1 MLQDTPSDLSLT
13 TPPNDFRLLRLILI
27 DSLSAGKVVE
37 LPLEGGAVLTGRN
50 GRGKTS
56 MLQLLP
62 LFYGES
68 ANRIVT
74 KEGNKKSFFDYYLPN
89 ATSYIVFEYQRP
101 AEQKRLVV
109 IYSDPSAEQL
119 RYRFVRHGFDLKKQ
133 FVTISGELVESAN
146 LVKHLKMEGYQ
157 CSELQISTLAEY
169 RAIIQG
175 VASGTRDRDRQKQ
188 LSNLTRDYACTP
200 ISKPLGQIE
209 KIVSGMFKRKTN
221 FEDLQSMVVDC
232 ISEQEGSVSLS
243 GDRSKIED
251 WPRHYRAYRDVM
263 ALAPTMEAA
272 DEVDQQWQA
281 AEQVLGGIRAQYQSL
296 QLHFEATY
304 QNVAT
309 EQRSLKEQ
317 ANQASDAHH
326 AKRGSLF
333 ELQGEAH
340 NNVEF
345 FDKKARSLQ
354 QQHDEYERNGMAQK
368 AEQVAREAQFKNDFE
383 SSQKRKAA
391 LLGEQADISNRYN
404 ELKQNERDIFSNLRD
419 ELQAR
424 RTEIATENET
434 AVQGLENDFQRIEK
448 DFAVKNT
455 ATRQP
460 LQKAVEDAHADYGR
474 CEYIA
479 KNALPDPAITARW
492 EEKREQLDK
501 ARKEKDEQI
510 QQQTALNAAYR
521 KAKQAFEEQ
530 ERHVS
535 TAQVA
540 VEKAQAS
547 LAEIQKFYAP
557 EVGTLLHYLRHE
569 HPDWTLDIAKVIRHD
584 IFDRKDLTPS
594 VLENNASLYGLRLN
608 LDKLEAHPLANQ
620 QDALREIGEAETR
633 LKDAQAKLKAEEDKL
648 LKLDNER
655 KAADAARL
663 AQDQQ
668 VQRAQSR
675 VQQIEKEVQEAKRQ
689 VEHSKNQA
697 RVQAEQ
703 AKEAAKQQLE
713 TQKQALKQLDAEI
726 KLAAEKRQQ
735 SYQVSR
741 KNLLAQR
748 DADLRNLDEQQK
760 TAQNN
765 LDAKLREY
773 DQERDAALQ
782 QNGVDTV
789 RLNRIEGEINALNKT
804 LAMIRQDREA
814 VSRWQ
819 NWCENDWPS
828 HAQYL
833 KAAEQHRD
841 EEQQHKLE
849 IQRLDSEWKKSQ
861 QDFNHEIARLTKQ
874 LSTLEV
880 QQKSVQKH
888 LDGLLAY
895 PAQPTPVYDPTWT
908 LDSLTERTNEQ
919 LKQVAQLEKTI
930 KEHITALTKPFNQHT
945 NTAPFDYLQNH
956 RHDLAVSPDRSW
968 LPLFKHWFGE
978 EHLQY
983 QRILL
988 TEAKTIAG
996 SIVSFH
1002 QEMNTFHRKVQQ
1014 FNRELQSNLDTSMLF
1029 ESITHVS
1036 VEVVST
1042 IKELKY
1048 WDAIR
1053 EMAEANRTW
1062 LDGLSN
1068 ELPPNEFADTL
1079 GRLLAH
1085 WDVKAGIRADLKSLI
1100 QIRGE
1105 VTENGNLRRFRKA
1118 LDLEAVSS
1126 NGLSYLVLVIIFV
1139 GFINRI
1145 RRQAPV
1151 NIVWAL
1157 DELKD
1162 LDSGN
1167 VPALLELLRRNNI
1180 TLVSAFPDPD
1190 PETLALFQ
1198 HRFTVEPDR
1207 RLAEVRIDLTGELD
1221 HV

>member
-1 MLQDTPSDLSLT
+1 MNTLLRLSQNSIPSTVCDDYS
-13 TPPNDFRLLRLILI
+13 LLRLILI
-27 DSLSAGKVVE
+27 DSLSLGKVVE

-68 ANRIVT
+68 PNRIVT
-74 KEGNKKSFFDYYLPN
+74 KEGNKKSFIDYYLPN

-101 AEQKRLVV
+101 AGQKRLVV
-109 IYSDPSAEQL
+109 IYADTSAEHL
-119 RYRFVRHGFDLKKQ
+119 CYRFVRHGFLLDQ
-133 FVTISGELVESAN
+133 FVDSLSGELIESVN
-146 LVKHLKMEGYQ
+146 LAKYLKMRDFQ
-157 CSELQISTLAEY
+157 CSEQITILKEY
-169 RAIIQG
+169 KGIIQG
-175 VASGTRDRDRQKQ
+175 IANGGRDRQKALQ
-188 LSNLTRDYACTP
+188 NLVADYACT
-200 ISKPLGQIE
+200 SSSRPLGQIE

-263 ALAPTMEAA
+263 ALAPTMDAA
-272 DEVDQQWQA
+272 EQVDQQWQA

-296 QLHFEATY
+296 QGYLDETYRENSSEKNTVETNANRALSAYNSERSRLSQAQTDARKEA
-304 QNVAT
+304 
-309 EQRSLKEQ
+309 
-317 ANQASDAHH
+317 
-326 AKRGSLF
+326 
-333 ELQGEAH
+333 
-340 NNVEF
+340 EF
-345 FDKKARSLQ
+345 DEKKAEQLQ
-354 QQHDEYERNGMAQK
+354 QQHDAYEREGMTQK
-368 AEQVAREAQFKNDFE
+368 AERVASEAQSRE
-383 SSQKRKAA
+383 QLAA
-391 LLGEQADISNRYN
+391 LETRQETLLGDQSKISNRYALLN
-404 ELKQNERDIFSNLRD
+404 QREQKQFNDLRD
-419 ELQAR
+419 DLEKQS
-424 RTEIATENET
+424 RTITSNHEKAIQVLEADFQHTENEIAAHNAT
-434 AVQGLENDFQRIEK
+434 A
-448 DFAVKNT
+448 
-455 ATRQP
+455 RQP
-460 LQKAVEDAHADYGR
+460 LQKAVEDAHADYVR

-540 VEKAQAS
+540 VENAQAS
-547 LAEIQKFYAP
+547 LAGIQKFYAP
-557 EVGTLLHYLRHE
+557 EAGTLLHYLRHE

-584 IFDRKDLTPS
+584 IFDRKDLEPS

-620 QDALREIGEAETR
+620 QDALREIGQAETR
-633 LKDAQAKLKAEEDKL
+633 LQAAQAKLKAEEDKL

-655 KAADAARL
+655 KAADSARF

-668 VQRAQSR
+668 VKRAQNH
-675 VQQIEKEVQEAKRQ
+675 VQQIENEVQEAKRQ

-697 RVQAEQ
+697 KVQAEQ

-713 TQKQALKQLDAEI
+713 IQKQALKQLDAEI

-773 DQERDAALQ
+773 DQERDAVLQ

-819 NWCENDWPS
+819 NWRENDWPNR
-828 HAQYL
+828 AQYL
-833 KAAEQHRD
+833 ETAAKHRA
-841 EEQQHKLE
+841 EEQQHKRAIQDLE
-849 IQRLDSEWKKSQ
+849 RAWKISEQVFK
-861 QDFNHEIARLTKQ
+861 DDTARLTKQ
-874 LSTLEV
+874 LKALEA

-888 LDGLLAY
+888 LDDLLAY
-895 PAQPTPVYDPTWT
+895 PELPTPVYDPTWT
-908 LDSLTERTNEQ
+908 LDTLTERTNEQ

-996 SIVSFH
+996 SIVSFY
-1002 QEMNTFHRKVQQ
+1002 QAMETFHRKVQQ

-1068 ELPPNEFADTL
+1068 ELPPNEFAETL

-1085 WDVKAGIRADLKSLI
+1085 WDVKAGIRADLKFLI

-1207 RLAEVRIDLTGELD
+1207 RLAEVRIDLTGEFD

>member
-13 TPPNDFRLLRLILI
+13 TTPNDFRLLRLILI

-74 KEGNKKSFFDYYLPN
+74 KEGNKKSFIDYYLPN

-101 AEQKRLVV
+101 AGQKRLVA
-109 IYSDPSAEQL
+109 IYADPSAENL
-119 RYRFVRHGFDLKKQ
+119 RYRFVRHGFALGQ
-133 FVTISGELVESAN
+133 FVTVGDELVESAN
-146 LVKHLKMEGYQ
+146 LVKHLKMRGLQ
-157 CSELQISTLAEY
+157 CSEQITNLKEY
-169 RAIIQG
+169 KGIIQG
-175 VASGTRDRDRQKQ
+175 IANGGRDRQKALQ
-188 LSNLTRDYACTP
+188 NLVADYACT
-200 ISKPLGQIE
+200 SSSRPLGQIE

-251 WPRHYRAYRDVM
+251 WPRHYRAYREVM

-272 DEVDQQWQA
+272 DETDQQWQA
-281 AEQVLGGIRAQYQSL
+281 AEQVLGGIRAQYLSL
-296 QLHFEATY
+296 QGYLDETYREVSHEKNTVETHANRALSAYNSERSSLSQAQTDARKEA
-304 QNVAT
+304 
-309 EQRSLKEQ
+309 
-317 ANQASDAHH
+317 
-326 AKRGSLF
+326 
-333 ELQGEAH
+333 
-340 NNVEF
+340 EF
-345 FDKKARSLQ
+345 DEKKAEQLQ
-354 QQHDEYERNGMAQK
+354 HQHDEYERNGMAQK
-368 AEQVAREAQFKNDFE
+368 AEQVAREAQFKDDFE

-391 LLGEQADISNRYN
+391 LLGEQADISNRYH
-404 ELKQNERDIFSNLRD
+404 ELKQNERDIFGNLRD
-419 ELQAR
+419 DLQVL
-424 RTEIATENET
+424 RTTIAAENEK
-434 AVQGLENDFQRIEK
+434 AVQGLEADFQHTENEITAHN
-448 DFAVKNT
+448 AV
-455 ATRQP
+455 AHQP
-460 LQKAVEDAHADYGR
+460 LQKAVDAAHENYGQ

-479 KNALPDPAITARW
+479 KNALPDPAVTARW

-501 ARKEKDEQI
+501 ARQEKEVHS
-510 QQQTALNAAYR
+510 QQQAALNTTYR
-521 KAKQAFEEQ
+521 QAKQAFDNQ
-530 ERHVS
+530 ERSVNS
-535 TAQVA
+535 AQVA
-540 VEKAQAS
+540 VEKAQAN

-557 EVGTLLHYLRHE
+557 EAGTLLHYLRHA

-584 IFDRKDLTPS
+584 IFERKDLTPS

-620 QDALREIGEAETR
+620 QDALREIGQAEAR
-633 LKDAQAKLKAEEDKL
+633 LKTAQAKLKADEEQL
-648 LKLDNER
+648 LKLENKRQE
-655 KAADAARL
+655 ADAARL

-668 VQRAQSR
+668 VQRAQNH
-675 VQQIEKEVQEAKRQ
+675 VQQIENEVKEAKRQ

-697 RVQAEQ
+697 KVQADQ
-703 AKEAAKQQLE
+703 AKAAAAQQLE
-713 TQKQALKQLDAEI
+713 IQKQALKQLDVAI
-726 KLAAEKRQQ
+726 KRANDERQQ
-735 SYQVSR
+735 SYQISR
-741 KNLLAQR
+741 KNLLARR
-748 DADLRNLDEQQK
+748 DANLRNLDAQQA
-760 TAQNN
+760 TAKSK

-773 DQERDAALQ
+773 DQECDAALQ
-782 QNGVDTV
+782 HNGVDTAQ
-789 RLNRIEGEINALNKT
+789 LNRIEGEIKALNET
-804 LAMIRQDREA
+804 LSLIRQDREA

-819 NWCENDWPS
+819 NWCENDWPN
-828 HAQYL
+828 HGLYL
-833 KAAEQHRD
+833 KTAAQHRD
-841 EEQQHKLE
+841 EEQQHKLA

-861 QDFNHEIARLTKQ
+861 QDFNHEIARLTKE
-874 LSTLEV
+874 LNALEA

-895 PAQPTPVYDPTWT
+895 PELPTPVYDPTWT
-908 LDSLTERTNEQ
+908 LDSLTERTNAQ
-919 LKQVAQLEKTI
+919 LKKVAELEKNI
-930 KEHITALTKPFNQHT
+930 KEHIATLTKPFNQHP

-956 RHDLAVSPDRSW
+956 RHELAMSPDRSW
-968 LPLFKHWFGE
+968 LPLFKRWFSA
-978 EHLQY
+978 EHQQY
-983 QRILL
+983 QRLLL

-996 SIVSFH
+996 SIVSFY
-1002 QEMNTFHRKVQQ
+1002 QEMESFHRKVQQ

-1036 VEVVST
+1036 VAVDST

-1068 ELPPNEFADTL
+1068 ELPPSEFAETL

-1118 LDLEAVSS
+1118 SDLEAVSS
-1126 NGLSYLVLVIIFV
+1126 NGLSYLVLVTIFV
-1139 GFINRI
+1139 AFINRI

-1167 VPALLELLRRNNI
+1167 VPALLELLHRNNI

-1198 HRFTVEPDR
+1198 HRFTVESDR
-1207 RLAEVRIDLTGELD
+1207 RLAEVCIDLTGELE

>member
-1 MLQDTPSDLSLT
+1 MQDTPSDLSLT
-13 TPPNDFRLLRLILI
+13 TTPNDFRLLRLILI

-74 KEGNKKSFFDYYLPN
+74 KEGNKKSFIDYYLPN
-89 ATSYIVFEYQRP
+89 ATSYIIFEYQRS
-101 AEQKRLVV
+101 AEQKRLVA
-109 IYSDPSAEQL
+109 IYADPSAENL
-119 RYRFVRHGFDLKKQ
+119 RYRFVRHSFALGQ
-133 FVTISGELVESAN
+133 FVTVSNELVESAN
-146 LVKHLKMEGYQ
+146 LVKHLKIGGYQ
-157 CSELQISTLAEY
+157 CSELQISSLAEY

-200 ISKPLGQIE
+200 INKPLGQIE

-251 WPRHYRAYRDVM
+251 WPRHYRAYREVM

-272 DEVDQQWQA
+272 EQLDQQWQA

-296 QLHFEATY
+296 QGHLDETYREKDAEKSTLETKGNRALSTYNTERSSLSQAQTDARKEA
-304 QNVAT
+304 
-309 EQRSLKEQ
+309 
-317 ANQASDAHH
+317 
-326 AKRGSLF
+326 
-333 ELQGEAH
+333 
-340 NNVEF
+340 EF
-345 FDKKARSLQ
+345 DEKKAEQLQ
-354 QQHDEYERNGMAQK
+354 QQHDEYERNGMTQK
-368 AEQVAREAQFKNDFE
+368 AERVAREAQFKDDFE
-383 SSQKRKAA
+383 SSQKRKSA

-404 ELKQNERDIFSNLRD
+404 DLKQNERDIFGNLRD
-419 ELQAR
+419 GLQAR
-424 RTEIATENET
+424 RTEIATENEEV
-434 AVQGLENDFQRIEK
+434 VQNLENDFQQTEEDIATQDEPTR
-448 DFAVKNT
+448 VKLQQLVDT
-455 ATRQP
+455 ANENYGSCKT
-460 LQKAVEDAHADYGR
+460 LVEHIR
-474 CEYIA
+474 
-479 KNALPDPAITARW
+479 PDPVVEAHFQDKQDKLEQVRQ
-492 EEKREQLDK
+492 EKEVH
-501 ARKEKDEQI
+501 I
-510 QQQTALNAAYR
+510 QQQNALNAAYR
-521 KAKQAFEEQ
+521 QAKQAFDEQ
-530 ERHVS
+530 ERHVA
-535 TAQVA
+535 TARA
-540 VEKAQAS
+540 TVEKAQAS
-547 LAEIQKFYAP
+547 LADIQKFYAP
-557 EVGTLLHYLRHE
+557 EAGTLLHYLRHE

-584 IFDRKDLTPS
+584 IFERKDLTPS

-608 LDKLEAHPLANQ
+608 LDKLESHPLANQ
-620 QDALREIGEAETR
+620 QDALREIGQAETR
-633 LKDAQAKLKAEEDKL
+633 LQTAQAKLIAEEELL
-648 LKLDNER
+648 LKLENKR
-655 KAADAARL
+655 KEADADRL
-663 AQDQQ
+663 AQNQQ
-668 VQRAQSR
+668 VQRTQNL
-675 VQQIEKEVQEAKRQ
+675 VHQIEKEVQEAKRQ
-689 VEHSKNQA
+689 VETSKNQA
-697 RVQAEQ
+697 KVQAEQ
-703 AKEAAKQQLE
+703 AKVAASQQLE
-713 TQKQALKQLDAEI
+713 IQKQALKQLDAAN
-726 KLAAEKRQQ
+726 KLASDERQQ
-735 SYQVSR
+735 SYHRSR

-748 DADLRNLDEQQK
+748 DSDLRNLDEQQA
-760 TAQNN
+760 TAKNN
-765 LDAKLREY
+765 LDTKLSEY

-782 QNGVDTV
+782 HKGVDTA
-789 RLNRIEGEINALNKT
+789 RLKQIEDEINALNKT
-804 LAMIRQDREA
+804 LATIRQDRKA

-819 NWCENDWPS
+819 NWCENDWPN
-828 HAQYL
+828 HVQYL
-833 KAAEQHRD
+833 KTAAQHRA

-861 QDFNHEIARLTKQ
+861 QDFNHEIARLTKELNALEAQ
-874 LSTLEV
+874 QKLVQKRLDDLST
-880 QQKSVQKH
+880 
-888 LDGLLAY
+888 Y
-895 PAQPTPVYDPTWT
+895 PEQPTPVYDPTWT

-919 LKQVAQLEKTI
+919 LKKVEQLEKAI
-930 KEHITALTKPFNQHT
+930 KEHIATLTKPFNQHP

-968 LPLFKHWFGE
+968 LPLFKRWFNE
-978 EHLQY
+978 EHKQY

-996 SIVSFH
+996 SIVSFY
-1002 QEMNTFHRKVQQ
+1002 QEMETFHRKVQQ

-1068 ELPPNEFADTL
+1068 ELPPSEFAETL

-1100 QIRGE
+1100 QIRGK
-1105 VTENGNLRRFRKA
+1105 VIENGNTRVFYKA
-1118 LDLEAVSS
+1118 LDLESVSS

-1167 VPALLELLRRNNI
+1167 VPALLELLRHNNI

-1207 RLAEVRIDLTGELD
+1207 RLAEVRIDLTGEFD